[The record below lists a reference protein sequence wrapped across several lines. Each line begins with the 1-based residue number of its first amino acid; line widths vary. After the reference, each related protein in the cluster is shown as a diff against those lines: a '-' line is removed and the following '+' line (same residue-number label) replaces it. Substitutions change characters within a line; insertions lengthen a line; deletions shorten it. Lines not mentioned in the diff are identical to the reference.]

1 MLSKHS
7 ESLLLNTSLI
17 SPHPSS
23 PNCGSSGYNYVSR
36 GLISQAEF
44 SRTEPELRSQQCQQ

>member
-1 MLSKHS
+1 MLYKHS
-7 ESLLLNTSLI
+7 ESLLLNSSLI